1 MLITPKESPD
11 IGNLNSYY
19 LDTKKLIEH
28 CQGELGS
35 GAIHFKGPA
44 EEGLIFFDKDEILDG
59 TLQNKDGELGGKG
72 AIKRLLDAAGDN
84 SYVID
89 IYRID
94 QEKIYFWSNIRGAKK
109 IYKDLSTEFT
119 DLDGLIN
126 KMISEKLTGFIE
138 VSINENREGGF
149 IFFNN
154 GEIIGGSYSWGK
166 GELDG
171 SKESQKFLI
180 EKTKELG
187 GIFHVNR
194 ISFAKEEESESKEI
208 REESSSNVIAALEEL
223 LVIFEKIFT
232 SKNKSKTDFNTLL
245 RKKFVQ
251 MVDKYVFLDPFA
263 GEFDYDNQKIT
274 FAGDAS
280 DEELVNGIIES
291 VEDLAGELGIL
302 PQLAEELAPWSKKHA
317 KEVARFGISY

>member
-19 LDTKKLIEH
+19 LDIEKLIEH

-35 GAIHFKGPA
+35 GAIHLKGPT

-59 TLQNKDGELGGKG
+59 TLQNKDGELGGKS
-72 AIKRLLDAAGDN
+72 AIKSLMEAAGDN
-84 SYVID
+84 SYIID

-94 QEKIYFWSNIRGAKK
+94 PEKVYFWSNIRGAKK

-126 KMISEKLTGFIE
+126 KMISEKLTGYIE
-138 VSINENREGGF
+138 VCINEDKEGGL
-149 IFFNN
+149 IFLNN

-166 GELDG
+166 GGLDG

-180 EKTKELG
+180 EKTKESG
-187 GIFHVNR
+187 GIFHVSK
-194 ISFAKEEESESKEI
+194 ISFTKEEGSDSKEI
-208 REESSSNVIAALEEL
+208 QEESSSNVLASLEEL
-223 LVIFEKIFT
+223 LVIFEKIFA
-232 SKNKSKTDFNTLL
+232 SKNKSKIDFNTLL
-245 RKKFVQ
+245 KKKFVQ
-251 MVDKYVFLDPFA
+251 MVDKYAFLDPFA

>member
-302 PQLAEELAPWSKKHA
+302 PQLAEELGPWSKKHA